1 MNDRHLG
8 GRIVCRQVLMQVEKK
23 RACTS
28 CGWENAPDAGSR
40 VVVFLLVRRR

>member
-1 MNDRHLG
+1 MTDTSAVG
-8 GRIVCRQVLMQVEKK
+8 SCAGRYLMQVEKK

-28 CGWENAPDAGSR
+28 CGSENAPDAGSR